1 MVTVLVML
9 EVDSEEVVAE
19 EVGAET
25 LLASMSV
32 MKVKGVLLRG

>member
-9 EVDSEEVVAE
+9 EVDSEEV
-19 EVGAET
+19 GAGT